1 MHQTTV
7 NFDKY
12 KLLNM
17 KLKGLVE
24 KVHLIMQNFMWS
36 GQVGTLGALKGPFS
50 VTVEPLQSNILSNPT
65 IL

>member
-1 MHQTTV
+1 MYPKRSESICIKPQV

-17 KLKGLVE
+17 KLKGMME

-36 GQVGTLGALKGPFS
+36 EQLGTLGALKGPFA
-50 VTVEPLQSNILSNPT
+50 VTVEPL
-65 IL
+65 